1 MQNTVATL
9 ERIKQQMKRNARLRF
24 AAQERQRQSI
34 EGQLAATVDAID
46 LSRQQPQEEEVMWLA
61 EQHSHRL
68 RLELQRRKETELL
81 SRQSRVVEEH
91 RDALRRASQEARL
104 MELLVEHQAEEAAE
118 LRKRTENNEL
128 DALAMA
134 RWHARCA

>member
-1 MQNTVATL
+1 MQSTVAVL

-24 AAQERQRQSI
+24 AAQERQRQTI

-68 RLELQRRKETELL
+68 RLELQRRKETEQLNK
-81 SRQSRVVEEH
+81 QARVVEEH
-91 RDALRRASQEARL
+91 RDALKKASQEARL
-104 MELLVEHQAEEAAE
+104 MELLVEHQAEEE
-118 LRKRTENNEL
+118 QERRKRVESNEL
-128 DALAMA
+128 DALAMS
-134 RWHARCA
+134 RWHAQCA

>member
-81 SRQSRVVEEH
+81 SR
-91 RDALRRASQEARL
+91 ASQEARL